1 MYMAYRTL
9 DSRYTLPY
17 ISIRVLYRT
26 KLQISNL
33 NELLCCFFCG
43 PKGGL
48 RTNLFVNAQN
58 KKIYLNFLSGKSV
71 KKEISINLQPSRT
84 IMLFFCGPKGGLRT
98 NLFVNA
104 QNKKIY
110 LNFLSGKSV
119 KKEISINI

>member
-33 NELLCCFFCG
+33 YELLCCFFCG

-71 KKEISINLQPSRT
+71 KKEISINRQP
-84 IMLFFCGPKGGLRT
+84 LRT
-98 NLFVNA
+98 KQGCYRGPFGVKPKLFVRKGFYLE
-104 QNKKIY
+104 NKNLLLGGEK
-110 LNFLSGKSV
+110 L
-119 KKEISINI
+119 